1 MRYGGRYDAE
11 TGIYRV
17 TGAVNR
23 CKDYRTVIVD
33 ECSMLTEEQ
42 LAALIDAIKGMDRLV
57 LVGDPRQLPPIGSGR
72 AFVDI
77 VRRLAPE
84 GVEHAFPR
92 VGLGYAELTI
102 PRRQMGTTRAD
113 LLLAGWFCGSDDP
126 SSDEI
131 WDRLETEKMEEIRF
145 VNWETEQQLQDK
157 LLEVLVE
164 ELGISGRDDELGFG
178 LSLGGSEFQSR
189 CYFWRTRA
197 VEEPPKAEG
206 WQVISPVR
214 GGIPGVEALNRL
226 IQQTFRKGWINS
238 ALQTGW
244 NRKINA
250 PQGRQGIIYGD
261 KVINLQNSSKR
272 KVYPKEHPPYVAN
285 GDIGLVVGA
294 YKKGKAPKVFKQL
307 EVELTSQPGYA
318 YTYWLSEF
326 GEEGSPPLEL
336 AYALTVHKTQG
347 SEFGITFVVLPNPC
361 WLLSRELLYTAL
373 TRQRQQV
380 VILHQGDIRQLRHF
394 SNEHHS
400 DVAQRLSNLFQPP
413 SPVPYQVGETTRF
426 LEDGLIHRTRRGELV
441 RSKSEVIIA
450 NELYAQGIDY
460 YEYESPL
467 KLPSGE
473 TRYPDF
479 TIVDDDTGETFYWE
493 HLGLLHNPDYAAR
506 WNRKLAAYRAAG
518 IFPYNEV
525 AEADEVQGIL
535 ICTRDDAKGGI
546 DAQAI
551 ANLIEK
557 VLGT

>member
-347 SEFGITFVVLPNPC
+347 SEFGIT
-361 WLLSRELLYTAL
+361 
-373 TRQRQQV
+373 
-380 VILHQGDIRQLRHF
+380 
-394 SNEHHS
+394 
-400 DVAQRLSNLFQPP
+400 
-413 SPVPYQVGETTRF
+413 
-426 LEDGLIHRTRRGELV
+426 
-441 RSKSEVIIA
+441 
-450 NELYAQGIDY
+450 
-460 YEYESPL
+460 
-467 KLPSGE
+467 
-473 TRYPDF
+473 
-479 TIVDDDTGETFYWE
+479 
-493 HLGLLHNPDYAAR
+493 
-506 WNRKLAAYRAAG
+506 RAALHG
-518 IFPYNEV
+518 
-525 AEADEVQGIL
+525 ADQ
-535 ICTRDDAKGGI
+535 TAPTSRDPASG
-546 DAQAI
+546 
-551 ANLIEK
+551 
-557 VLGT
+557 